1 MTLVV
6 GVLSPEYALA
16 LADTYSIIT
25 LDNPATVAL
34 PGGGTFTL
42 PAGQPLEGQ
51 NPHKI
56 RFSANLE
63 EAFAFAGTS
72 NIGDEPL
79 GLPSG
84 MVGVAADEHIARK
97 LGQEA
102 DAAGFAKM
110 PAGNY
115 AGTAALH
122 IYRCAGRFIASA
134 FFGSAVRGVV
144 RLWTRC
150 CPHRLLWVAIGSGEG
165 HVAQLLT
172 TPHVAEQ
179 WEDMARE
186 IGTNRLDHVEAFWAK
201 VIGAVSTR
209 QNDVNNVV
217 VRAVRTIDTGTWQV
231 RPPQAYEW
239 ADAPWPSAEAPH
251 LDQRL
256 APGMFQF

>member
-16 LADTYSIIT
+16 LADTYSVVT

-34 PGGGTFTL
+34 PGGGTLTL
-42 PAGQPLEGQ
+42 PSGQPLEIQ

-72 NIGDEPL
+72 NIGEDPL

-84 MVGVAADEHIARK
+84 VVGVEADEHIARK

-102 DAAGFAKM
+102 DSAGFATI
-110 PAGNY
+110 PAGTY

-122 IYRCAGRFIASA
+122 IYRCAGRFIASF
-134 FFGSAVRGVV
+134 FFGSAVRGVL

-150 CPHRLLWVAIGSGEG
+150 CPHRLLWVAIGSGES
-165 HVAQLLT
+165 HVAQLLV
-172 TPHVAEQ
+172 TPHVANQ
-179 WEDMARE
+179 WEDMAQD
-186 IGTNRLDHVEAFWAK
+186 ISANRLDQVEAFWGK
-201 VIGAVSTR
+201 VIGAVSAR

-217 VRAVRTIDTGTWQV
+217 ARAVRTIDSGTWQV

-239 ADAPWPSAEAPH
+239 VEAPWPNVEVPH
-251 LDQRL
+251 LAQRL